1 MYSVITVEWN
11 PFVSIIFYVLAKHFE
26 NYLMLNI
33 SHMYIHIYTHGIL
46 ELALCISSRPESNSS
61 LSSTSLETT
70 CPLPILFSL
79 PNSQLFTSDN
89 LVSMLLNCFQ
99 APTPHISNSFSDF
112 QILGSFLLEI

>member
-1 MYSVITVEWN
+1 
-11 PFVSIIFYVLAKHFE
+11 
-26 NYLMLNI
+26 
-33 SHMYIHIYTHGIL
+33 
-46 ELALCISSRPESNSS
+46 

-89 LVSMLLNCFQ
+89 LVSILLNCFQ